1 MNEYCKQKLR
11 HVYLDNAETLK
22 ALGQLIAPHAETI
35 AGSFYTH
42 MLSHDESARFLDN
55 KLVSERLSHSM
66 TNWVSTLFRPLNEE
80 EVEEYIAWQR
90 EIGQVHARINIPI
103 RLVGMGIRLIKQEI
117 TQVVLESVR
126 ESEQLGKSLVLV
138 NQILDIIAEL
148 LNDSYLS
155 DVMDYERNAQ
165 SLRMDVVSNNLA
177 IECERLRSNLFDWHR
192 QVLHAAYRAD
202 RSEPRVL
209 PDIHHS
215 SFGMWVVHKAELLF
229 PNDPVVEDLEQ
240 HLDVMEEQIKQI
252 EKGCCRED
260 IAAQSERLSELDKQ
274 VTKASWLLSSL
285 VEQMMAIDN
294 SRDPLT
300 RMLNRR
306 YLPVIMQRETEISIK
321 HDIRYAVVFVDID
334 HFKKINDGYGHE
346 AGDQVLQR
354 FGEIMNAEV
363 RAGDFIFRYGGE
375 EFLLLMSD
383 SSRDEAERVSERIRS
398 MVSEAIFT
406 TDKGEKVA
414 VTTSIGVAMHD
425 GHPDYNHV
433 IRRADEALYQAKNS
447 GRNKVVMAL

>member
-11 HVYLDNAETLK
+11 HVYLDNTDTLET
-22 ALGQLIAPHAETI
+22 LGQLIAPHAGEI
-35 AGSFYTH
+35 AESFYRH
-42 MLSHDESARFLDN
+42 MLSHQEGARFLDN
-55 KLVSERLSHSM
+55 KMVSERLSHSM
-66 TNWVSTLFRPLNEE
+66 TNWVSTLFRPLSEQQ
-80 EVEEYIAWQR
+80 VDEYIAWQR

-117 TQVVLESVR
+117 TGVVLEQIR

-148 LNDSYLS
+148 LNDSYLN
-155 DVMDYERNAQ
+155 DVMDYERSAQ

-192 QVLHAAYRAD
+192 QVLHAAYQTGPGL
-202 RSEPRVL
+202 PREL
-209 PDIHHS
+209 PDIHHTP
-215 SFGMWVVHKAELLF
+215 FGMWIVHKAELLF
-229 PNDPVVEDLEQ
+229 PNDLVVEKLEQ
-240 HLDVMEEQIKQI
+240 HLDAMDVQLKLIEQSCCGEEPALLMSQ
-252 EKGCCRED
+252 
-260 IAAQSERLSELDKQ
+260 LSTLDKQ
-274 VTKASWLLSSL
+274 VTRASWLLSSL
-285 VEQMMAIDN
+285 IEQMMAIDN

-300 RMLNRR
+300 RLLNRR
-306 YLPVIMQRETEISIK
+306 YLPVIMQRETEISMK
-321 HDIRYAVVFVDID
+321 HDIHYAVIFADID
-334 HFKKINDGYGHE
+334 HFKAINDNYGHE
-346 AGDQVLQR
+346 VGDQVLQR
-354 FGEIMNAEV
+354 FAEILNAEV

-383 SSRDEAERVSERIRS
+383 SNRDEAEKVSERIRS
-398 MVSEAIFT
+398 MVSETTFT
-406 TDKGEKVA
+406 TSQGIDVT

-447 GRNKVVMAL
+447 GRDRVVVAL